1 MTTEIDTFWNKYLLT
16 LPEGER
22 HQTYHEAESW
32 GNSAELADRIAAL
45 ILSGVKT
52 TTSSLEWER
61 AQRNDP
67 IEKVGDKSI
76 ILDAQQKPVCITEM
90 TDIFITPFAQ
100 VDAAF
105 VYNYGEGS
113 RDMDFWN
120 NNMWEYYV
128 AECAELG
135 FTASPSMPMICQV
148 FKVIY
153 K

>member
-1 MTTEIDTFWNKYLLT
+1 MATEIDSYWNKYLLT

-22 HQTYHEAESW
+22 NQTYYEADSW
-32 GNSAELADRIAAL
+32 GNSDELADQIASLVSA
-45 ILSGVKT
+45 GVKT
-52 TTSSLEWER
+52 TTSRLEWER
-61 AQRNDP
+61 EKSNDP
-67 IEKVGDKSI
+67 IDKIGDKSI
-76 ILDAQQKPVCITEM
+76 VLDAKQRPVCIVEV
-90 TDIFITPFAQ
+90 TDIFIRPFDQ

-105 VYNYGEGS
+105 IYNYGEGS

-120 NNMWEYYV
+120 KNMWEYYE

-135 FTASPSMPMICQV
+135 LQASASMPMICQV

>member
-1 MTTEIDTFWNKYLLT
+1 MTNEIDSYWNEYLLT

-22 HQTYHEAESW
+22 QQTYYEAESW
-32 GNSAELADRIAAL
+32 GNSDELADVIATV
-45 ILSGVKT
+45 IFSGAKT
-52 TTSSLEWER
+52 TTSRLEWER
-61 AQRNDP
+61 EKSNDP
-67 IEKVGDKSI
+67 IDKIGNKSI
-76 ILDAQQKPVCITEM
+76 VLDAKQRPVCIVEL
-90 TDIFITPFAQ
+90 TDVFIKPFNQ

-120 NNMWEYYV
+120 KNMWEYYV
-128 AECAELG
+128 EECTEIGLQA
-135 FTASPSMPMICQV
+135 TPDMPMICQV